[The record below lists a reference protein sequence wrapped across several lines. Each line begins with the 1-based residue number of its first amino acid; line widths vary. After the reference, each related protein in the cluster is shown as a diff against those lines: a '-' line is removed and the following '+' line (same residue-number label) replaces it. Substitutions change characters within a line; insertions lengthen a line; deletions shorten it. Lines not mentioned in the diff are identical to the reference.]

1 MLNIGLHSYLLN
13 VVFQEKLGDN
23 GILLY
28 PSHPF
33 PAVYHYSSI
42 LRPYNFGYWAVFNV
56 LKLPV
61 TQVPMGLSKDGL
73 PLGIQVHIIIVR
85 LNLSHALPFLSQ
97 DIDVIILVTITSYVS
112 KRLYILI

>member
-1 MLNIGLHSYLLN
+1 LLN

-23 GILLY
+23 GVLLY

-42 LRPYNFGYWAVFNV
+42 LRPYNFGYWAIFNV

-61 TQVPMGLSKDGL
+61 TQVPMGLSRDGL
-73 PLGIQVHIIIVR
+73 PLGIQVHTILVR
-85 LNLSHALPFLSQ
+85 LKLLHC
-97 DIDVIILVTITSYVS
+97 
-112 KRLYILI
+112 

>member
-1 MLNIGLHSYLLN
+1 MLLIDN
-13 VVFQEKLGDN
+13 VFQETLGDN
-23 GILLY
+23 GVLLY

-33 PAVYHYSSI
+33 PAVYHYSSF
-42 LRPYNFGYWAVFNV
+42 LCPYNFGYWAIFNV

-85 LNLSHALPFLSQ
+85 LKLSHSLPFKSFSLLSSM
-97 DIDVIILVTITSYVS
+97 ISPNVCMHLVM
-112 KRLYILI
+112 

>member
-1 MLNIGLHSYLLN
+1 
-13 VVFQEKLGDN
+13 VFQETLGDN
-23 GILLY
+23 GVLLY

-42 LRPYNFGYWAVFNV
+42 LRPFNFGYWAIFNV

-73 PLGIQVHIIIVR
+73 PLGIQVHTILQAKVIT
-85 LNLSHALPFLSQ
+85 LLAN
-97 DIDVIILVTITSYVS
+97 DVTRHVSYSMLCYYKAVTF
-112 KRLYILI
+112 LYI